1 MMLRSAVFPA
11 SKREQRSTSEDV
23 IVILSPLLVT
33 VIDFTRDSIALI
45 QLMAHEQD
53 HPALLSTRR
62 TAVAGAESLPPPG
75 RSGARELAG
84 RLLPPLLAVAS
95 VVGVWWLLYMIYP
108 RLLPSPFSTVQEA
121 IRLLSDGTFFFHM
134 YQSLRRVFVG
144 SVVAMLFSV
153 AVGIYMGTVVM
164 GERFFQ
170 PLVVLGLTIPG
181 LMWALIAVMLFGI
194 NEFSPYFA
202 VTVTIFPMLV
212 INIWAGVKSL
222 DKELMDMSHVF
233 HFTKWM
239 KISQV
244 ILPQLVPNIFA
255 ATRYGLGLAW
265 KVVVVVEMFGT
276 SNGVGYQVMKSYQV
290 FNMEGVIAWTLTFV
304 LAMIVI
310 EYGLI
315 NFAER
320 RLTAWRPKIDVWR
333 R

>member
-1 MMLRSAVFPA
+1 MPYG
-11 SKREQRSTSEDV
+11 EQ
-23 IVILSPLLVT
+23 
-33 VIDFTRDSIALI
+33 
-45 QLMAHEQD
+45 HN
-53 HPALLSTRR
+53 PALLSAQR
-62 TAVAGAESLPPPG
+62 TGVAGAETVPPLGKPG
-75 RSGARELAG
+75 GRELTA
-84 RLLPPLLAVAS
+84 RVLPPLLAVAS
-95 VVGVWWLLYMIYP
+95 VIVIWWSLYLIYP
-108 RLLPSPFSTVQEA
+108 RLLPSPLNTVQEA

-144 SVVAMLFSV
+144 SVVAMLFSIG
-153 AVGIYMGTVVM
+153 VGIYMGTVVM

-304 LAMIVI
+304 VAMIVI

>member
-1 MMLRSAVFPA
+1 MGFDRNNPAAVA
-11 SKREQRSTSEDV
+11 SRNA
-23 IVILSPLLVT
+23 P
-33 VIDFTRDSIALI
+33 
-45 QLMAHEQD
+45 
-53 HPALLSTRR
+53 
-62 TAVAGAESLPPPG
+62 VAGAETLPPF
-75 RSGARELAG
+75 GASTARDLSA
-84 RLLPPLLAVAS
+84 RFLPPLLAVTS
-95 VVGVWWLLYMIYP
+95 VIGIWWALYLIYP
-108 RLLPSPFSTVQEA
+108 RLLPSPLSTVAEA
-121 IRLLSDGTFFFHM
+121 IRLVTDGTFFFHM

-144 SVVAMLFSV
+144 ALAAMFFSV
-153 AVGIYMGTVVM
+153 GVGIYMGTVMM

-222 DKELMDMSHVF
+222 DKDLIDMSHVF
-233 HFTKWM
+233 HFTKRM
-239 KISQV
+239 KITQV

-304 LAMIVI
+304 VAMIVI
-310 EYGLI
+310 EYGII

>member
-1 MMLRSAVFPA
+1 MDIGSNNQVAAGRQPA
-11 SKREQRSTSEDV
+11 G
-23 IVILSPLLVT
+23 
-33 VIDFTRDSIALI
+33 
-45 QLMAHEQD
+45 
-53 HPALLSTRR
+53 
-62 TAVAGAESLPPPG
+62 VAGAGALPPFG
-75 RSGARELAG
+75 DSFGRELIG
-84 RLLPPLLAVAS
+84 RIVPPLLAVLS
-95 VVGVWWLLYMIYP
+95 VIAVWWLLYLIYP
-108 RLLPSPFSTVQEA
+108 RLLPGPVSTMREA
-121 IRLLSDGTFFFHM
+121 VRLVSDGTFFFHM

-144 SVVAMLFSV
+144 SLVAMFLSV
-153 AVGIYMGTVVM
+153 GVGIYMGTVVM

-194 NEFSPYFA
+194 NEWSPYFA

-212 INIWAGVKSL
+212 INIWAGVKAL
-222 DKELMDMSHVF
+222 DKELIDMSRVF
-233 HFTKWM
+233 HFTPWM

-244 ILPQLVPNIFA
+244 IIPQLLPNIFA

-304 LAMIVI
+304 AAMIVL
-310 EYGLI
+310 EYGVI

>member
-1 MMLRSAVFPA
+1 MAYEERNA
-11 SKREQRSTSEDV
+11 
-23 IVILSPLLVT
+23 
-33 VIDFTRDSIALI
+33 
-45 QLMAHEQD
+45 LMAAD
-53 HPALLSTRR
+53 R
-62 TAVAGAESLPPPG
+62 TGAAGAQTVPPFG
-75 RSGARELAG
+75 RSMGRDLSARV
-84 RLLPPLLAVAS
+84 LPPLLAVAS
-95 VVGVWWLLYMIYP
+95 VILLWWALYLIYP
-108 RLLPSPFSTVQEA
+108 RLLPSPLSTVREA
-121 IRLLSDGTFFFHM
+121 IRLVSDGTFFFHM

-144 SVVAMLFSV
+144 AVIAMFFSV
-153 AVGIYMGTVVM
+153 GIGIYMGTVAM

-170 PLVVLGLTIPG
+170 PLIVLGLTIPG

-315 NFAER
+315 NFAEQ

>member
-1 MMLRSAVFPA
+1 MAF
-11 SKREQRSTSEDV
+11 
-23 IVILSPLLVT
+23 
-33 VIDFTRDSIALI
+33 DSNNQTTLAG
-45 QLMAHEQD
+45 
-53 HPALLSTRR
+53 SSVG
-62 TAVAGAESLPPPG
+62 VAGAETVPSFGNSLGRDLIGRVLPPIF
-75 RSGARELAG
+75 
-84 RLLPPLLAVAS
+84 AVGS
-95 VVGVWWLLYMIYP
+95 VAAIWWSLYLIYP
-108 RLLPSPFSTVQEA
+108 RLLPSPMNTVNEA
-121 IRLLSDGTFFFHM
+121 IRLLSDGTFLFHM

-144 SVVAMLFSV
+144 SLVAMFFSV

-194 NEFSPYFA
+194 NEWSPYFA

-222 DKELMDMSHVF
+222 DKDLMDMSHVF
-233 HFTKWM
+233 HFSKWM
-239 KISQV
+239 KITQV

-304 LAMIVI
+304 VAMIVI
-310 EYGLI
+310 EYGVI
-315 NFAER
+315 NLAER

>member
-1 MMLRSAVFPA
+1 MLS
-11 SKREQRSTSEDV
+11 
-23 IVILSPLLVT
+23 
-33 VIDFTRDSIALI
+33 
-45 QLMAHEQD
+45 MAFDPNNQ
-53 HPALLSTRR
+53 AAISGQ
-62 TAVAGAESLPPPG
+62 AGGIAGAETIPTLGHS
-75 RSGARELAG
+75 AG
-84 RLLPPLLAVAS
+84 RDLLGRVLPPLLAVSS
-95 VVGVWWLLYMIYP
+95 VLGIWWLLYLIYP
-108 RLLPSPFSTVQEA
+108 RLLPSPMSTLNEA
-121 IRLLSDGTFFFHM
+121 IRLITDGSFFFHM

-144 SVVAMLFSV
+144 ATVAMIFSV
-153 AVGIYMGTVVM
+153 AVGIYMGTVRM
-164 GERFFQ
+164 GEHFFQ

-194 NEFSPYFA
+194 NEFASYFA
-202 VTVTIFPMLV
+202 VAVTTFPMLV

-233 HFTKWM
+233 HFTKSM
-239 KISQV
+239 KITQV
-244 ILPQLVPNIFA
+244 ILPQLVSNIFA

-304 LAMIVI
+304 VAMIVI
-310 EYGLI
+310 EYGII
-315 NFAER
+315 NLAER

>member
-1 MMLRSAVFPA
+1 MALERNN
-11 SKREQRSTSEDV
+11 Q
-23 IVILSPLLVT
+23 VT
-33 VIDFTRDSIALI
+33 MTG
-45 QLMAHEQD
+45 
-53 HPALLSTRR
+53 PP
-62 TAVAGAESLPPPG
+62 TAVAGAETVPPFG
-75 RSGARELAG
+75 KSFGRELTG
-84 RLLPPLLAVAS
+84 RFLPPLLAVTS
-95 VVGVWWLLYMIYP
+95 VIAIWWLLFLLYP
-108 RLLPSPFSTVQEA
+108 RLLPSPMSTVQEA
-121 IRLLSDGTFFFHM
+121 IRLVSDGTFFFHM

-144 SVVAMLFSV
+144 SIVAMFFSV
-153 AVGIYMGTVVM
+153 GVGIYMGTVAM

-222 DKELMDMSHVF
+222 DKELIDMSHVF

-290 FNMEGVIAWTLTFV
+290 FNMEGVIAWTVTFV
-304 LAMIVI
+304 IAMIVI
-310 EYGLI
+310 EYGII
-315 NFAER
+315 NLVER
-320 RLTAWRPKIDVWR
+320 RLTAWRPKLDVWR

>member
-1 MMLRSAVFPA
+1 MTLDGNNPA
-11 SKREQRSTSEDV
+11 AIPGQ
-23 IVILSPLLVT
+23 
-33 VIDFTRDSIALI
+33 
-45 QLMAHEQD
+45 
-53 HPALLSTRR
+53 STR
-62 TAVAGAESLPPPG
+62 VAGAETLPPFG
-75 RSGARELAG
+75 DSFGRELTG
-84 RLLPPLLAVAS
+84 RLVPPLLAVLS
-95 VVGVWWLLYMIYP
+95 VVALWWLLYMIYP
-108 RLLPSPFSTVQEA
+108 RLLPSPVSTVREA
-121 IRLLSDGTFFFHM
+121 LRLVSDGTFFFHM

-144 SVVAMLFSV
+144 SIVAMFFSV
-153 AVGIYMGTVVM
+153 GVGIYMGTVVM

-194 NEFSPYFA
+194 NEWSPYFA

-212 INIWAGVKSL
+212 INIWAGVKAL
-222 DKELMDMSHVF
+222 DKELIDMSRVF
-233 HFTKWM
+233 HFTPWM

-244 ILPQLVPNIFA
+244 SIPQLVPNIFA

-304 LAMIVI
+304 AAMIVL
-310 EYGLI
+310 EYGAI

>member
-1 MMLRSAVFPA
+1 MDFGSNNQVAVRRQSAG
-11 SKREQRSTSEDV
+11 
-23 IVILSPLLVT
+23 
-33 VIDFTRDSIALI
+33 
-45 QLMAHEQD
+45 
-53 HPALLSTRR
+53 
-62 TAVAGAESLPPPG
+62 VAGAGTLPPFGDSFGKELIG
-75 RSGARELAG
+75 RIV
-84 RLLPPLLAVAS
+84 PPLLAVLS
-95 VVGVWWLLYMIYP
+95 VIAVWWLLYLIYP
-108 RLLPSPFSTVQEA
+108 RLLPSPVSTMREA
-121 IRLLSDGTFFFHM
+121 VRLVSDGTFFFHM

-144 SVVAMLFSV
+144 SLVAMFLSV
-153 AVGIYMGTVVM
+153 GVGIYMGTVVM

-194 NEFSPYFA
+194 NEWSPYFA

-212 INIWAGVKSL
+212 INIWAGVKAL
-222 DKELMDMSHVF
+222 DKELIDMSRVF
-233 HFTKWM
+233 HFSPWM

-244 ILPQLVPNIFA
+244 IIPQLLPNIFA

-304 LAMIVI
+304 AAMIVL
-310 EYGLI
+310 EYGVI

>member
-1 MMLRSAVFPA
+1 MTVHTNNQAAISGQPA
-11 SKREQRSTSEDV
+11 G
-23 IVILSPLLVT
+23 
-33 VIDFTRDSIALI
+33 
-45 QLMAHEQD
+45 
-53 HPALLSTRR
+53 
-62 TAVAGAESLPPPG
+62 VAGAETLPPFG
-75 RSGARELAG
+75 DSLGRELTG
-84 RLLPPLLAVAS
+84 RLVPPLLAVLS
-95 VVGVWWLLYMIYP
+95 VVAVWWLLYLIYP
-108 RLLPSPFSTVQEA
+108 RLLPSPVSTVREA
-121 IRLLSDGTFFFHM
+121 VRLVSDGTFFFHM

-144 SVVAMLFSV
+144 FIVPMFFSV
-153 AVGIYMGTVVM
+153 GVGIYMGTVVM

-194 NEFSPYFA
+194 NEWSPYFA

-212 INIWAGVKSL
+212 INIWAGVKAL
-222 DKELMDMSHVF
+222 DKELIDMSRVF
-233 HFTKWM
+233 HFTPWM

-244 ILPQLVPNIFA
+244 IIPQLVPNIFA

-304 LAMIVI
+304 VAMIVI
-310 EYGLI
+310 EYGAI

>member
-1 MMLRSAVFPA
+1 MSIDSKNPTIAARS
-11 SKREQRSTSEDV
+11 S
-23 IVILSPLLVT
+23 
-33 VIDFTRDSIALI
+33 
-45 QLMAHEQD
+45 
-53 HPALLSTRR
+53 
-62 TAVAGAESLPPPG
+62 AVAGAETLPPFGASPG
-75 RSGARELAG
+75 RDLAG
-84 RLLPPLLAVAS
+84 RMAPPLLAVLS
-95 VVGVWWLLYMIYP
+95 VLAIWWALYWIYP
-108 RLLPSPFSTVQEA
+108 RLLPGPMSTLNEA
-121 IRLLSDGTFFFHM
+121 LRLVSDGTFFFHM

-144 SVVAMLFSV
+144 AVIAMLFSV
-153 AVGIYMGTVVM
+153 GVGIYMGTVIM

-222 DKELMDMSHVF
+222 DKELIDMSHVF

-239 KISQV
+239 KITQV

-290 FNMEGVIAWTLTFV
+290 FNMEGVIAWTITFV
-304 LAMIVI
+304 VAMIVI

-315 NFAER
+315 NLAER

>member
-1 MMLRSAVFPA
+1 M
-11 SKREQRSTSEDV
+11 
-23 IVILSPLLVT
+23 
-33 VIDFTRDSIALI
+33 
-45 QLMAHEQD
+45 
-53 HPALLSTRR
+53 
-62 TAVAGAESLPPPG
+62 GAETLPPAVSSYG
-75 RSGARELAG
+75 RNLTARF
-84 RLLPPLLAVAS
+84 LPPLLAVAS
-95 VVGVWWLLYMIYP
+95 VIAIWWLLYLVYP
-108 RLLPSPFSTVQEA
+108 RLLPSPLSTIEES
-121 IRLLSDGTFFFHM
+121 IRLVSDGTFFFHM

-144 SVVAMLFSV
+144 AVLAMFLSVG
-153 AVGIYMGTVVM
+153 VGIYMGTVVM

-170 PLVVLGLTIPG
+170 PLVVVGLTIPG

-290 FNMEGVIAWTLTFV
+290 FNMQGVIAWTLTFV
-304 LAMIVI
+304 VAMIVI
-310 EYGLI
+310 EYGVI

>member
-1 MMLRSAVFPA
+1 ML
-11 SKREQRSTSEDV
+11 T
-23 IVILSPLLVT
+23 
-33 VIDFTRDSIALI
+33 
-45 QLMAHEQD
+45 MAFDPNNQ
-53 HPALLSTRR
+53 AAISGQ
-62 TAVAGAESLPPPG
+62 AAGVAGAETIPTLGNS
-75 RSGARELAG
+75 AG
-84 RLLPPLLAVAS
+84 RDLMARVVPPLLAVSS
-95 VVGVWWLLYMIYP
+95 VLGIWWLLYLIYP
-108 RLLPSPFSTVQEA
+108 RLLPSPMSTLNEA

-144 SVVAMLFSV
+144 ATVAMIFSV
-153 AVGIYMGTVVM
+153 AVGIYMGTVRM
-164 GERFFQ
+164 GEHFFQ

-194 NEFSPYFA
+194 NEFASYFA
-202 VTVTIFPMLV
+202 VAVTTFPMVV

-233 HFTKWM
+233 HFTKSM
-239 KISQV
+239 KITQV
-244 ILPQLVPNIFA
+244 ILPQLVSNIFA

-304 LAMIVI
+304 VAMIVI
-310 EYGLI
+310 EYGII
-315 NFAER
+315 NLAER

>member
-1 MMLRSAVFPA
+1 VG
-11 SKREQRSTSEDV
+11 
-23 IVILSPLLVT
+23 
-33 VIDFTRDSIALI
+33 
-45 QLMAHEQD
+45 
-53 HPALLSTRR
+53 
-62 TAVAGAESLPPPG
+62 VAGAET
-75 RSGARELAG
+75 
-84 RLLPPLLAVAS
+84 LPPLETGTARDWAGRFLPPVLAVGS
-95 VVGVWWLLYMIYP
+95 VIAIWWSLYLIYP
-108 RLLPSPFSTVQEA
+108 RLLPSPMNTLQEA
-121 IRLLSDGTFFFHM
+121 VRLVSDGTFFFHM
-134 YQSLRRVFVG
+134 FQSLRRVFVG
-144 SVVAMLFSV
+144 AVIAMFFSIG
-153 AVGIYMGTVVM
+153 VGIYMGTVAM

-222 DKELMDMSHVF
+222 DKELIDMSRVF
-233 HFTKWM
+233 QFTKWM

-290 FNMEGVIAWTLTFV
+290 FNMEGVIAWTITFV
-304 LAMIVI
+304 IAMIVI

-320 RLTAWRPKIDVWR
+320 RLTAWRPRVEVWR

>member
-1 MMLRSAVFPA
+1 MAID
-11 SKREQRSTSEDV
+11 SKNPTA
-23 IVILSPLLVT
+23 
-33 VIDFTRDSIALI
+33 IAGR
-45 QLMAHEQD
+45 
-53 HPALLSTRR
+53 PSG
-62 TAVAGAESLPPPG
+62 VAGAETLPPF
-75 RSGARELAG
+75 GASAG
-84 RLLPPLLAVAS
+84 RDLIGRIGPPLLAVLS
-95 VVGVWWLLYMIYP
+95 VIAIWWALYLFYP
-108 RLLPSPFSTVQEA
+108 RLLPSPVSTFNEA
-121 IRLLSDGTFFFHM
+121 LRLLSDGTFFFHM

-144 SVVAMLFSV
+144 AVIAMLFSV
-153 AVGIYMGTVVM
+153 VVGIYMGTVVM

-222 DKELMDMSHVF
+222 DKELIDMSHVF
-233 HFTKWM
+233 RFTRWM
-239 KISQV
+239 KITQV
-244 ILPQLVPNIFA
+244 ILPQLVPHIFA

-290 FNMEGVIAWTLTFV
+290 FNMEGVIAWTITFV
-304 LAMIVI
+304 VAMIVI

-315 NFAER
+315 GCAER
-320 RLTAWRPKIDVWR
+320 RLTAWRPKVDVWR

>member
-1 MMLRSAVFPA
+1 MDFGSNNQVAVRRQSAG
-11 SKREQRSTSEDV
+11 
-23 IVILSPLLVT
+23 
-33 VIDFTRDSIALI
+33 
-45 QLMAHEQD
+45 
-53 HPALLSTRR
+53 
-62 TAVAGAESLPPPG
+62 VAGAGTLPPFGDSFGKELIG
-75 RSGARELAG
+75 RIV
-84 RLLPPLLAVAS
+84 PPLLAVLS
-95 VVGVWWLLYMIYP
+95 VIAVWWLLYLIYP
-108 RLLPSPFSTVQEA
+108 RLLPSPVSTMREA
-121 IRLLSDGTFFFHM
+121 VRLVSDGTFFFHM

-144 SVVAMLFSV
+144 SLVAMFLSV

-194 NEFSPYFA
+194 NEWSPYFA

-212 INIWAGVKSL
+212 INIWAGVKAL
-222 DKELMDMSHVF
+222 DKELIDMSRVF
-233 HFTKWM
+233 HFTPWM

-244 ILPQLVPNIFA
+244 IIPQLLPNIFA

-304 LAMIVI
+304 AAMIVL
-310 EYGLI
+310 EYGVI
-315 NFAER
+315 NLAER

>member
-1 MMLRSAVFPA
+1 MVSMAF
-11 SKREQRSTSEDV
+11 
-23 IVILSPLLVT
+23 
-33 VIDFTRDSIALI
+33 DSNNPTTIAG
-45 QLMAHEQD
+45 
-53 HPALLSTRR
+53 SSVG
-62 TAVAGAESLPPPG
+62 VAGAETVPSFGNSLGRDLIGRVLPPI
-75 RSGARELAG
+75 
-84 RLLPPLLAVAS
+84 LAVSS
-95 VVGVWWLLYMIYP
+95 VAAIWWSLYLIYP
-108 RLLPSPFSTVQEA
+108 RLLPSPMNTVNEA
-121 IRLLSDGTFFFHM
+121 IRLLSDGTFLFHM

-144 SVVAMLFSV
+144 SLVAMFFSV

-194 NEFSPYFA
+194 NEISPYFA

-239 KISQV
+239 KITQV

-304 LAMIVI
+304 VAMIVI
-310 EYGLI
+310 EYGII
-315 NFAER
+315 NLAER

>member
-1 MMLRSAVFPA
+1 MAYSSDKP
-11 SKREQRSTSEDV
+11 
-23 IVILSPLLVT
+23 
-33 VIDFTRDSIALI
+33 ALI
-45 QLMAHEQD
+45 
-53 HPALLSTRR
+53 
-62 TAVAGAESLPPPG
+62 TASRAGVAGGETLPTVT
-75 RSGARELAG
+75 RSGGRELIS
-84 RLLPPLLAVAS
+84 RLLPPFLAVSS
-95 VVGVWWLLYMIYP
+95 VIAIWWALYMIYP
-108 RLLPSPFSTVQEA
+108 RLLPSPLNTFQEA

-144 SVVAMLFSV
+144 SVFAMVFSIG
-153 AVGIYMGTVVM
+153 VGIYMGTVPTA
-164 GERFFQ
+164 ERFFQ

-222 DKELMDMSHVF
+222 DKELIDMSHVF
-233 HFTKWM
+233 HFTRWM

-304 LAMIVI
+304 AAMIVI

-315 NFAER
+315 NLAER

>member
-1 MMLRSAVFPA
+1 ML
-11 SKREQRSTSEDV
+11 
-23 IVILSPLLVT
+23 
-33 VIDFTRDSIALI
+33 
-45 QLMAHEQD
+45 
-53 HPALLSTRR
+53 
-62 TAVAGAESLPPPG
+62 G
-75 RSGARELAG
+75 RI
-84 RLLPPLLAVAS
+84 LPPLLAVSS
-95 VVGVWWLLYMIYP
+95 VLGIWWLLYLIYP
-108 RLLPSPFSTVQEA
+108 RLLPSPMSTLNEA

-144 SVVAMLFSV
+144 ATVAMIFSV
-153 AVGIYMGTVVM
+153 AVGIYMGTVRM
-164 GERFFQ
+164 GEHFFQ

-194 NEFSPYFA
+194 NEFASYFA
-202 VTVTIFPMLV
+202 VAVTTFPMLV

-233 HFTKWM
+233 HFTKSM
-239 KISQV
+239 KITQV
-244 ILPQLVPNIFA
+244 ILPQLVSNIFA

-304 LAMIVI
+304 VAMIVI
-310 EYGLI
+310 EYGII
-315 NFAER
+315 NLAER

>member
-1 MMLRSAVFPA
+1 MQWMTLEQNHHVTLGRTGDIASAETIPSFGP
-11 SKREQRSTSEDV
+11 SFGR
-23 IVILSPLLVT
+23 
-33 VIDFTRDSIALI
+33 DFF
-45 QLMAHEQD
+45 
-53 HPALLSTRR
+53 
-62 TAVAGAESLPPPG
+62 G
-75 RSGARELAG
+75 RI
-84 RLLPPLLAVAS
+84 LPPLLAVGS
-95 VVGVWWLLYMIYP
+95 VIGIWWTLFLIYP
-108 RLLPSPFSTVQEA
+108 RLLPSPMNTMNEA
-121 IRLLSDGTFFFHM
+121 IRLVSDGTFLFHM
-134 YQSLRRVFVG
+134 SQSLRRVFVG
-144 SVVAMLFSV
+144 SVIAMFFSV
-153 AVGIYMGTVVM
+153 GVGIYMGTVLL

-194 NEFSPYFA
+194 NEFSSYFA

-233 HFTKWM
+233 HFSKRM
-239 KISQV
+239 KITQV

-310 EYGLI
+310 EYGII
-315 NFAER
+315 NLAER

>member
-1 MMLRSAVFPA
+1 MDFGSNDQAAVHGQSAG
-11 SKREQRSTSEDV
+11 
-23 IVILSPLLVT
+23 
-33 VIDFTRDSIALI
+33 
-45 QLMAHEQD
+45 
-53 HPALLSTRR
+53 
-62 TAVAGAESLPPPG
+62 VAGAGALPPFG
-75 RSGARELAG
+75 DSFGRELIG
-84 RLLPPLLAVAS
+84 RVVPPLLAVLS
-95 VVGVWWLLYMIYP
+95 VIAIWWLLYLIYP
-108 RLLPSPFSTVQEA
+108 RLLPSPVSTMREA
-121 IRLLSDGTFFFHM
+121 VRLVSDGTFFFHM

-144 SVVAMLFSV
+144 SLVAMFLSV
-153 AVGIYMGTVVM
+153 GVGIYMGTVVM

-194 NEFSPYFA
+194 NEWSPYFA

-212 INIWAGVKSL
+212 INIWAGVKAL
-222 DKELMDMSHVF
+222 DKELIDMSRVF
-233 HFTKWM
+233 HFTPWM

-244 ILPQLVPNIFA
+244 IIPQLVPNIFA

-304 LAMIVI
+304 VAMIVI
-310 EYGLI
+310 EYGMI

>member
-1 MMLRSAVFPA
+1 MAFEQNTPVAMTGPPA
-11 SKREQRSTSEDV
+11 G
-23 IVILSPLLVT
+23 L
-33 VIDFTRDSIALI
+33 
-45 QLMAHEQD
+45 
-53 HPALLSTRR
+53 
-62 TAVAGAESLPPPG
+62 AGAETVPAFGASKG
-75 RSGARELAG
+75 RSFVARIA
-84 RLLPPLLAVAS
+84 PPLLAVTS
-95 VVGVWWLLYMIYP
+95 VIAVWWILYWIYP
-108 RLLPSPFSTVQEA
+108 RLLPSPTNTVNEA
-121 IRLLSDGTFFFHM
+121 VRLISDGTFFFHM

-144 SVVAMLFSV
+144 SVVAMFFSV
-153 AVGIYMGTVVM
+153 GVGIYMGTVVM

-212 INIWAGVKSL
+212 INIWAGVKAL

-239 KISQV
+239 KITQV

-304 LAMIVI
+304 VAMIVI
-310 EYGLI
+310 EYGMI
-315 NFAER
+315 NLAER